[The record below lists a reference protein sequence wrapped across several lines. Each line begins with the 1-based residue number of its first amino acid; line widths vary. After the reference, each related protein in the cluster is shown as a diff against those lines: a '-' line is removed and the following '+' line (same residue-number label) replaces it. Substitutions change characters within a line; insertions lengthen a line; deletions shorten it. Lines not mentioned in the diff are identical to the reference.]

1 MCEKPYYHL
10 TVKAFTDPNNPD
22 VAEWAWVTF
31 KKVHGTIVAPGDDRI
46 EHLIGAGIPH
56 LFLAFVRGWHGAP
69 PTDTHWV
76 LLELIPSGKRVLAIR
91 CSLLVNLLNS
101 SQIYSALNLP
111 QAQSL

>member
-46 EHLIGAGIPH
+46 EP
-56 LFLAFVRGWHGAP
+56 
-69 PTDTHWV
+69 
-76 LLELIPSGKRVLAIR
+76 
-91 CSLLVNLLNS
+91 
-101 SQIYSALNLP
+101 
-111 QAQSL
+111 